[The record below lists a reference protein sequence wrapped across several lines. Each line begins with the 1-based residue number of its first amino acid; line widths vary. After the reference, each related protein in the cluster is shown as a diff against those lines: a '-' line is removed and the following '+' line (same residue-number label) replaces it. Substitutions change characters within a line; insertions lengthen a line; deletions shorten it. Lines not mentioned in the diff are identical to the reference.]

1 MDKKNNNVVDVSTF
15 FIFEATGDSEADF
28 DDPNKAA
35 TATATATTIDRDND
49 DAEST
54 CSHDD
59 DLPADNFPFVND
71 KDEANGRYYD
81 NVQVCI
87 DDKEEE
93 GEEAHSYHPA
103 WPQEQHNNKSSGHK
117 NPPVDADHE
126 ELMSEMEKNKL
137 FWESCLAS

>member
-35 TATATATTIDRDND
+35 TAAATTTTTIDRDND

-103 WPQEQHNNKSSGHK
+103 WPQEQHNKKSSGHT
-117 NPPVDADHE
+117 NPVDSDHE

>member
-35 TATATATTIDRDND
+35 TAATTTTTTIDRDND

-54 CSHDD
+54 CSQDD

-103 WPQEQHNNKSSGHK
+103 WPQEQRNNKSSGHK
-117 NPPVDADHE
+117 NPVDSDHE